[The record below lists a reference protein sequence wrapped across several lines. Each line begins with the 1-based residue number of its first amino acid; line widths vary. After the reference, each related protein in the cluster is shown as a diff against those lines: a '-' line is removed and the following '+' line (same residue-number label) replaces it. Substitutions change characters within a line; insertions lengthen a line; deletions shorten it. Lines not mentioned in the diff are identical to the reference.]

1 MFKKFLGRLP
11 LSLLLIFF
19 FNFKCTGIFLV
30 DAFLFLNSSILLW
43 VNNRKIK
50 LSFPHLLSFLLLHM
64 LSDPA
69 QMEYTLRL
77 AHWFNKTVDN
87 AAFVVSRRFYNW
99 RLVLFS
105 CWMSRCNG
113 WYSCTLI
120 IVISAILGRVCFH
133 SFLSSILRQ
142 SLEISHACFI
152 WNQSHFS
159 CDNSVISDFSL

>member
-1 MFKKFLGRLP
+1 MGFSEEGTLYLQSRVEIRTVQSVASRALPATHNFCTNIYFMFKKFLGRLP

-77 AHWFNKTVDN
+77 AH
-87 AAFVVSRRFYNW
+87 
-99 RLVLFS
+99 
-105 CWMSRCNG
+105 
-113 WYSCTLI
+113 
-120 IVISAILGRVCFH
+120 
-133 SFLSSILRQ
+133 
-142 SLEISHACFI
+142 
-152 WNQSHFS
+152 
-159 CDNSVISDFSL
+159 